1 MEATAT
7 GATEATTVER
17 GRLRLMLMPAPTT
30 TVATTAMPV
39 PTLVATMVA
48 TGILARGLL
57 TLTLMPMPT
66 GTATTEA
73 TGATEATV
81 TAGVTTMARLLHQFL
96 RSCESFAIR
105 PSTFSCKSKLGS
117 IHYIL

>member
-17 GRLRLMLMPAPTT
+17 GRLRLLLMPAPTT

-48 TGILARGLL
+48 TGILARGL
-57 TLTLMPMPT
+57 LTLMPMPT

>member
-1 MEATAT
+1 M
-7 GATEATTVER
+7 
-17 GRLRLMLMPAPTT
+17 LRPAPTT

-73 TGATEATV
+73 TGATEATA
-81 TAGVTTMARLLHQFL
+81 TGATEATTVERGRLRLLL
-96 RSCESFAIR
+96 
-105 PSTFSCKSKLGS
+105 
-117 IHYIL
+117 